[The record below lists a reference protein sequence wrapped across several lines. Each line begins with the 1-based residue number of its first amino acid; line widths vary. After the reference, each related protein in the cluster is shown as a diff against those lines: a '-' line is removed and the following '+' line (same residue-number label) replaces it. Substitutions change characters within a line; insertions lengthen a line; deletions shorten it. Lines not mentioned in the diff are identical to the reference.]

1 MVSMTVEYRSDGK
14 AAIGRAGE
22 HKVIADRPS
31 GKAGG
36 EGRGFNG
43 GELLAL
49 AIGGCFCNDVQYTAD
64 EMGLDVEELR
74 VIVTLDLDGSPLL
87 ATSAE
92 MQVHCQL
99 RNAGDLAEL
108 LRRAEERS
116 TVANSV
122 RAGFP
127 VTIR

>member
-1 MVSMTVEYRSDGK
+1 MVSMTVEYRSEGK
-14 AAIGRAGE
+14 VAIGRAGTHE
-22 HKVIADRPS
+22 VIADRPA

-49 AIGGCFCNDVQYTAD
+49 AIGGCFCNDVQYAAD
-64 EMGLDVEELR
+64 EMGLDVEDLR
-74 VIVTLDLDGSPLL
+74 VAVKLDLDGAPLL
-87 ATSAE
+87 ARGAE
-92 MQVHCQL
+92 MYVDCRLHGG
-99 RNAGDLAEL
+99 GDVSEL
-108 LRRAEERS
+108 LRRAEARS

-127 VTIR
+127 VTVA